1 MKRIAPLFLFLLIS
15 TWAFAQVQRV
25 VPQRKAADSSFMS
38 RSPEYNGPASMERRQ
53 MMNELNLTREQRVK
67 MKEIRQSGMARQE
80 AVSNDDKLTPVQKE
94 DKLRELKREQAR
106 DMQSV
111 LTDEQKAKLRN
122 LQQQKRQL
130 KNDQ

>member
-1 MKRIAPLFLFLLIS
+1 
-15 TWAFAQVQRV
+15 
-25 VPQRKAADSSFMS
+25 MS

-80 AVSNDDKLTPVQKE
+80 AVSNDNKLTPVQKE